1 MDMIKREKERKSLQ
15 EVAEISNWGPTKDE
29 ALKIGITSHPPKAV
43 ALALVIFC
51 PRRYKKKSFCIMNII
66 YRLSHG

>member
-1 MDMIKREKERKSLQ
+1 MDMIEGEKERKSLH

-29 ALKIGITSHPPKAV
+29 ALKIGNTSHTPKAV

-51 PRRYKKKSFCIMNII
+51 PRRYKSENPFA
-66 YRLSHG
+66 